1 MSPTL
6 YTTYSRIAVH
16 RKCPQR
22 YHYAYIR
29 KLERVAPDDVKV
41 ELEFG
46 NWWHALRA
54 ADSIERGLLHDSLQ
68 YVPGKLGTVDGHE
81 GIDLRDKV
89 PDGTE
94 TLEALRDLSQRGYL
108 DLVGYVMSEAE
119 TWWSTLPAA
128 VRETWQERIGGALP
142 DRLRYVD
149 ARWRER
155 WADDLVYERPL
166 AVELHWERDLP
177 ALTDEATG
185 EHVDPAARMV
195 GYVDE
200 VYYDERRNLVV
211 VRDHKTHKT
220 LGTRTSAEDMM
231 DSQLQVYAWGAS
243 PTITAWGYGP
253 VKAVAYDRVRTTAPK
268 QPKLTATGT
277 LSKSVTDYDLPT
289 YLSFA
294 AGPDG
299 TGAPWGEEGA
309 YYVSGKKKGEPKFG
323 TYHAE
328 DSVVRALSD
337 PAAASTWQ
345 QRTLTPLNRNIVTT
359 HLRAAVD
366 TSLDITATRARV
378 AETGA
383 AGRNLTNDCKWC
395 PFAELCRAEMTGGA
409 GGDYDLEAM
418 YLRERAAST
427 R

>member
-29 KLERVAPDDVKV
+29 KLERVAPDDVRV

-54 ADSIERGLLHDSLQ
+54 ADSIERGLMHGSLQ
-68 YVPGKLGTVDGHE
+68 SVPGKLGTVDGHE
-81 GIDLRDKV
+81 GIDL
-89 PDGTE
+89 P
-94 TLEALRDLSQRGYL
+94 TLEELREDRP
-108 DLVGYVMSEAE
+108 DLVRVVLAAAEA
-119 TWWSTLPAA
+119 WWSTLPAA
-128 VRETWQERIGGALP
+128 TRETWQERIGGALP

-289 YLSFA
+289 YLAFA

-299 TGAPWGEEGA
+299 TGASWGEEGA

-323 TYHAE
+323 VYQAE
-328 DSVVRALSD
+328 ESVVRALSD

-378 AETGA
+378 AESGE

-395 PFAELCRAEMTGGA
+395 PFAELCRAEMTGGP

>member
-54 ADSIERGLLHDSLQ
+54 ADSIERGILHGSLQ
-68 YVPGKLGTVDGHE
+68 HVPDKLGTVDGHE
-81 GIDLRDKV
+81 GIDL
-89 PDGTE
+89 P
-94 TLEALRDLSQRGYL
+94 TLEELREDRP
-108 DLVGYVMSEAE
+108 DLVHVVLAAAEA
-119 TWWSTLPAA
+119 WWSTLPAA
-128 VRETWQERIGGALP
+128 TRETWQERIGGALP

-243 PTITAWGYGP
+243 PTITAWGYGA

-289 YLSFA
+289 YLAFA

-323 TYHAE
+323 VYQAE
-328 DSVVRALSD
+328 ESVVRALSD

>member
-1 MSPTL
+1 MSPTR

-54 ADSIERGLLHDSLQ
+54 ADSIERGLLHGSLQ
-68 YVPGKLGTVDGHE
+68 YAPGKLGTVDGHE
-81 GIDLRDKV
+81 GIDL
-89 PDGTE
+89 P
-94 TLEALRDLSQRGYL
+94 TLEEMREDRP
-108 DLVGYVMSEAE
+108 DLVRVVLEAAE
-119 TWWSTLPAA
+119 AWWSRLPAA
-128 VRETWQERIGGALP
+128 ARETWQERIGGALP

-177 ALTDEATG
+177 ALTDKATG
-185 EHVDPAARMV
+185 EHVDPAATMV

-220 LGTRTSAEDMM
+220 LAARTSAEDMM

-323 TYHAE
+323 VYQAE
-328 DSVVRALSD
+328 ESVVRALSD

-418 YLRERAAST
+418 YLRERPAST

>member
-54 ADSIERGLLHDSLQ
+54 ADSIERGLLHGSLQ
-68 YVPGKLGTVDGHE
+68 YAPGKLGTVDGHE
-81 GIDLRDKV
+81 GIDL
-89 PDGTE
+89 P
-94 TLEALRDLSQRGYL
+94 TLEEMREDRP
-108 DLVGYVMSEAE
+108 DLVRVVLEAAE
-119 TWWSTLPAA
+119 AWWSRLPTAA
-128 VRETWQERIGGALP
+128 RETWQERIGGALP

-323 TYHAE
+323 VYQAE
-328 DSVVRALSD
+328 ESVVRALSD

>member
-1 MSPTL
+1 MSQH
-6 YTTYSRIAVH
+6 YTTYSRIATH

-22 YHYAYIR
+22 YMYAYIR
-29 KLERVAPDDVKV
+29 KLEKVAPEDVRV

-54 ADSIERGLLHDSLQ
+54 ADSIERGLSIGSLQ
-68 YVPGKLGTVDGHE
+68 SAPRRIGTVDGHP
-81 GIDLRDKV
+81 GIDLPPLEELYTQPINVVRPV
-89 PDGTE
+89 
-94 TLEALRDLSQRGYL
+94 LEAA
-108 DLVGYVMSEAE
+108 EA
-119 TWWSTLPAA
+119 WWSG
-128 VRETWQERIGGALP
+128 RSSFEQESWQERIGGTLV

-155 WADDLVYERPL
+155 WADDIEHEHPL
-166 AVELHWERDLP
+166 AVELHWTRDLP
-177 ALTDEATG
+177 ALTDQQTG
-185 EHVDPAARMV
+185 ETVDPGTVMT

-200 VYYDERRNLVV
+200 VYYDTRRNLVV

-220 LGTRTSAEDMM
+220 LGTRTSVEDMM

-243 PTITAWGYGP
+243 PTITAWGYGS

-289 YLSFA
+289 YLAFA

-299 TGAPWGEEGA
+299 TGAVWGKPDE
-309 YYVSGKKKGEPKFG
+309 YYVSGAKKGQPKFG
-323 TYHAE
+323 TYEAE
-328 DSVVRALSD
+328 ESVIAALSD

-366 TSLDITATRARV
+366 TSLDISATRERV
-378 AETGA
+378 QESGA
-383 AGRNLTNDCKWC
+383 AGRNLTDMCKWC

-409 GGDYDLEAM
+409 DGDYDLEAM
-418 YLRERAAST
+418 YLRERPAST